1 MKIWIEV
8 ILAFATCL
16 LSYKFGYIEGLKENY
31 FDREL
36 AQIKI
41 DQCFEAIGRK

>member
-1 MKIWIEV
+1 MRIYLEV

-16 LSYKFGYIEGLKENY
+16 FSYKFGYIEGLKENY

-41 DQCFEAIGRK
+41 DQCFEAIGKK

>member
-1 MKIWIEV
+1 MRAYLEL

-16 LSYKFGYIEGLKENY
+16 LSYKFGYIEGLKQNY

-41 DQCFEAIGRK
+41 DQCFEAIGKK

>member
-1 MKIWIEV
+1 MRVYLEI

-31 FDREL
+31 FDREF

-41 DQCFEAIGRK
+41 DQCFEAVGKK